1 MIDGNEPLSI
11 AQTALLLRSGYQK
24 TRDLLLRG
32 ELSGT
37 IDKRGR
43 LWVDRSSVERILNGR
58 RQSDQTPNPDALS
71 GGEIVEGE

>member
-1 MIDGNEPLSI
+1 MTNGNTLSI
-11 AQTALLLRSGYQK
+11 TQTALLLRSGYQE

-43 LWVDRSSVERILNGR
+43 LWVDRSSVERHLDSR
-58 RQSDQTPNPDALS
+58 RQSDQPRNADASS
-71 GGEIVEGE
+71 GGEFVQGE